1 MVYIK
6 KDVNSLL
13 LFLVLLS
20 CTALIGL
27 TVVFAHQFEAVNTDK
42 ESYNTE
48 MQTKLTELNEKAQ
61 KVTELEKSLAEQ
73 KQREQELQN
82 LLAKKRK

>member
-6 KDVNSLL
+6 KDVNHLL

-27 TVVFAHQFEAVNTDK
+27 TVVFAYQFEAVNIDK

-48 MQTKLTELNEKAQ
+48 IQSKLTELNEKAQ

-82 LLAKKRK
+82 LLAKKRR